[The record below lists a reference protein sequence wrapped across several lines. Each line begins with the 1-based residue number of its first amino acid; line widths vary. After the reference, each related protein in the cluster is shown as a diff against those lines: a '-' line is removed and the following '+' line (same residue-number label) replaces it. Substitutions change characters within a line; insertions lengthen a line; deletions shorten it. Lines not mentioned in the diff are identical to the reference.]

1 MAYAD
6 NSALLRKLRGMLNKE
21 LVFRD
26 WAGKTVVSRAPGRKK
41 RNSTPEQMET
51 RINFK
56 SASRYANAITKS
68 ADKSLADAYAFLL
81 KPRQNVYSRA
91 LEDFMKAPEI
101 KFIHTDL
108 YFGEVGDKITVRAV
122 DDFRVLRVLLEITL
136 SDGTLLESGYAVQ
149 NVNGI
154 DWTYIATKDNNLSE
168 GCKIKAIATD
178 VPGNEG
184 ILEVKI

>member
-26 WAGKTVVSRAPGRKK
+26 WAGKTVVSRAPGRRK